1 MNFTEY
7 KKAKGYFL
15 FIDFEKA
22 FDSIE
27 WNFIF
32 KSLETFNFGNELIK
46 WIKLFYNDVYSCIIN
61 SGKTTPYFKVGRGV
75 RQGDPLSPYLFIICT
90 ELLSISIRNDKK
102 IKGIK
107 LGDTEIKLIQFADDL
122 TCSFYDIESGKAMFN
137 TLHQFETFSGLK
149 INQLKS
155 QDLWLG
161 KSKDSGNNYFDIN
174 WTTKPVKLLGI
185 YIGHNLEEVENLN
198 FTSALSNLDCTLN
211 QWKGRNLSLKGKV
224 LIDKPLG
231 LSKFIYLSK
240 VLHVPDKIKQQINKK
255 IYSFIW
261 NGKQKK

>member
-32 KSLETFNFGNELIK
+32 KALETFNLGNELIK

-61 SGKTTPYFKVGRGV
+61 NGKTTPYFKVGRGV

-90 ELLSISIRNDKK
+90 ELLSISIRNNKK

-107 LGDTEIKLIQFADDL
+107 
-122 TCSFYDIESGKAMFN
+122 
-137 TLHQFETFSGLK
+137 
-149 INQLKS
+149 
-155 QDLWLG
+155 
-161 KSKDSGNNYFDIN
+161 
-174 WTTKPVKLLGI
+174 
-185 YIGHNLEEVENLN
+185 
-198 FTSALSNLDCTLN
+198 
-211 QWKGRNLSLKGKV
+211 
-224 LIDKPLG
+224 
-231 LSKFIYLSK
+231 
-240 VLHVPDKIKQQINKK
+240 
-255 IYSFIW
+255 
-261 NGKQKK
+261 